1 MPDCA
6 HCGGAAVLRRPKGG
20 DLVGLGGGPD
30 AAPAAVVR
38 IPTSPPLLQHCKP
51 CFYAALEAEVHDT
64 IVRHALFAR
73 GDRVAVAASGGKD
86 STVLASMLATLNQR
100 HDYGLDLFLLS
111 IDEGIAGY
119 RDDSLATVHRNSSQY
134 GMPLTVLS
142 YADLYKGWTVDA
154 VAKATGTG
162 SNCTF
167 CGVLRRQALDRGA
180 ALTRADVI
188 ATGHN
193 ADDVAETV
201 LLNLVRG
208 DAARLARCGCAT
220 TGQRAADRA
229 ERRGH
234 GDAPTPPSTTATVPR
249 VKPFLVTY
257 EKEIVLYAHH
267 KRLDYFSTEC
277 VYAPFAARGAPRDL
291 VKDLE
296 ALDPAAVAALVR
308 TAEGLVAAGTVPA
321 TAAGACA
328 TCGAMASGDVC
339 KACELVAGLE
349 LMGGGA
355 GVRLGGRR
363 RGVPLAFEE

>member
-1 MPDCA
+1 M
-6 HCGGAAVLRRPKGG
+6 
-20 DLVGLGGGPD
+20 
-30 AAPAAVVR
+30 
-38 IPTSPPLLQHCKP
+38 
-51 CFYAALEAEVHDT
+51 HDT

-86 STVLASMLATLNQR
+86 STVLASMMTTLNER

-111 IDEGIAGY
+111 IDEGISGY
-119 RDDSLATVHRNSSQY
+119 RDDSLATVVRNSTQY
-134 GMPLTVLS
+134 GLPLTVLS

-154 VAKATGTG
+154 VARATGTG

-208 DAARLARCGCAT
+208 DAPRLARCGCAT
-220 TGQRAADRA
+220 TGGGAAERA
-229 ERRGH
+229 ERREKGAEPDVH
-234 GDAPTPPSTTATVPR
+234 AGNATVPR

-267 KRLDYFSTEC
+267 KKLDYFSTEC
-277 VYAPFAARGAPRDL
+277 VYAPFAARGASRDL

-296 ALDPAAVAALVR
+296 AIDPATIAALVR
-308 TAEGLVAAGTVPA
+308 TAEGLVAASSAPA
-321 TAAGACA
+321 TAAGACSV
-328 TCGAMASGDVC
+328 CGAMASGDVC

-349 LMGGGA
+349 RLGAGG